1 MELLTLRLSSSVS
14 PLQRLPRVLTLLSTG
29 SIFWCLTFSVCN
41 RAVREK
47 GGFKLLIC
55 LGDTE
60 YWIEGFTKCKNYNM
74 PIDCHCKK
82 EKKGGKLQFFSSCR
96 LPLFLPGPAA
106 LFNILVNQ
114 KLTFYRY
121 LLFHTVTQQANA
133 MYNI

>member
-74 PIDCHCKK
+74 PIPLSLQ
-82 EKKGGKLQFFSSCR
+82 EREERGKTSILLFMSASSLPPWACSTLQHFSQSEI
-96 LPLFLPGPAA
+96 
-106 LFNILVNQ
+106 NILQIFIVSHCDTAG
-114 KLTFYRY
+114 KC
-121 LLFHTVTQQANA
+121 HV
-133 MYNI
+133 